1 MRNSK
6 RIAMVLAG
14 ITALGVMMSPAAAEE
29 EATRVVTDVF
39 GREVEIPEEVDKIDC
54 LCGRHRKDCWLHRDG
69 TSRRS
74 WNAVCI
80 C

>member
-29 EATRVVTDVF
+29 GATRVVTDVF
-39 GREVEIPEEVDKIDC
+39 GREVEIPE
-54 LCGRHRKDCWLHRDG
+54 
-69 TSRRS
+69 
-74 WNAVCI
+74 
-80 C
+80 